1 MDLLVTETLDAE
13 VIAWLESRLSVRYA
27 PELAGRAREFRGS
40 LFNVRAVIVPASTTI
55 DAETLDFAPL
65 LCAVG
70 RVNSGS
76 ENIDLAACERYN
88 VEIVRS
94 IMATAR
100 AEAEFAIGAMLSLL
114 RRVPVRGGDG
124 ALAGRE
130 LGDATI
136 GLVGMTPAARQVA
149 QLLGSFGPR
158 IIGYDPSL
166 HASDSVWPQWR
177 VAHAGLREL
186 VERSD
191 VLCVQ
196 LDYFSRYHGLLGDR
210 FLPYCKPDQVVV
222 CTGHSAL
229 FDEQSLAA
237 AMKSGRIGA
246 AWFDSMEPGALDEG
260 KPLHGIASLQV
271 TPRVACLTREAR
283 LRSAWAVAR
292 RLEALLE
299 IAPLSSDDDRFTPTV
314 PGGLADHAAG
324 PLPS

>member
-1 MDLLVTETLDAE
+1 MDLLVTDTLDAE
-13 VIAWLESRLSVRYA
+13 VISWLESRLSVRYA
-27 PELAGRAREFRGS
+27 PELAGRAREFRRS
-40 LFNVRAVIVPASTTI
+40 LFNVRAVIVSASTSI

-70 RVNSGS
+70 RVNAGS
-76 ENIDLAACERYN
+76 ENIDLAACERHN

-94 IMATAR
+94 VMATAR

-124 ALAGRE
+124 VLAGRE

-136 GLVGMTPAARQVA
+136 GLVGMTPAARSIA

-210 FLPYCKPDQVVV
+210 FLALVQARPGGGMHRPLGVVRRAV
-222 CTGHSAL
+222 AGRG
-229 FDEQSLAA
+229 DEERPHRGRLVRQHGAGCPRRGQAA
-237 AMKSGRIGA
+237 ARHREPSGDAARVLPHPRGAPAQRLGGGAPAGGA
-246 AWFDSMEPGALDEG
+246 ARDSAARQRQR
-260 KPLHGIASLQV
+260 PLHADG
-271 TPRVACLTREAR
+271 
-283 LRSAWAVAR
+283 AR
-292 RLEALLE
+292 R
-299 IAPLSSDDDRFTPTV
+299 SR
-314 PGGLADHAAG
+314 
-324 PLPS
+324 